1 MKKIINL
8 INFWKL
14 RNFFIYGKVNIIKVI
29 FFLKMIYSSFF
40 LCISFFVVKEFNFLV
55 FNFLWNG
62 KDKVIRRL
70 TYVFYNFGGF
80 KMIDYENMIKVLRLS
95 WLKRIMDEECFGFWK
110 FYLDYFLS
118 K

>member
-1 MKKIINL
+1 M
-8 INFWKL
+8 
-14 RNFFIYGKVNIIKVI
+14 
-29 FFLKMIYSSFF
+29 
-40 LCISFFVVKEFNFLV
+40 
-55 FNFLWNG
+55 
-62 KDKVIRRL
+62 
-70 TYVFYNFGGF
+70 YVFYNFGGF